1 MKMHIGIAACLVF
14 LLHAQ
19 LGKGQEQPPPLP
31 QDLSGKWEGT
41 PPLGGRLEID
51 MKVSPSGEIDGKGL
65 IRGGGTKG
73 AYPHVSGGVK
83 GRNVFIRT
91 DFPADQTTVI
101 YRCVWKERDTLECV
115 AGNGFRSTFNRQ
127 G

>member
-1 MKMHIGIAACLVF
+1 MKMHIGIAACLMFV
-14 LLHAQ
+14 LDAQ
-19 LGKGQEQPPPLP
+19 FGKSQEQSPPLA

-65 IRGGGTKG
+65 IRGGGLKA
-73 AYPHVSGGVK
+73 AYPRVSGRVK
-83 GRNVFIRT
+83 GQNVFIRT
-91 DFPADQTTVI
+91 DFPADQTAVI
-101 YRCVWKERDTLECV
+101 YRCIWKERDALECV
-115 AGNGFRSTFNRQ
+115 AGNGFRSTFKRQ

>member
-14 LLHAQ
+14 ALDAQ
-19 LGKGQEQPPPLP
+19 FGKSQEQPPPLA

-51 MKVSPSGEIDGKGL
+51 MKVSPSGEIDGTGL

-73 AYPHVSGGVK
+73 AYPRVSGGV
-83 GRNVFIRT
+83 IRT
-91 DFPADQTTVI
+91 
-101 YRCVWKERDTLECV
+101 KSLHS
-115 AGNGFRSTFNRQ
+115 N
-127 G
+127 